1 MKVKAILKRYL
12 TDYKFN
18 SLLVRNMLLL
28 LALILIPLSG
38 GAAISY
44 YAYKNMQMKERQ
56 SASREVADEV
66 YSELESIFREARTQL
81 IYISMNSDVELYMYD
96 EAIRQFNYK
105 IRTIQELIKMPVL
118 AKDYV
123 DSIWVYSAKS
133 NRVVTQEGVAVYE
146 DFHGRDRIEAYLNRE
161 EEMTELMV
169 AEAQQP
175 DSSWPQLAAFREIR
189 YGKQMNGVSVMNM
202 DVKELLEELDV
213 PENVH
218 LYLTD
223 GKKVLLADEKEL
235 IGRPAEEIEEYEKVI
250 HDGTY
255 SDSLQCTSS
264 VISPDGSLE
273 VITRMGMDGYND
285 QLDAIR
291 GIMFGLLAVMTLV
304 TLILAVVVS
313 VRLFRPIEEIMS
325 SLQEHH
331 NTLVGEDE
339 LFQNKDELEYILTS
353 IQRTVK
359 ARKNTEEELAER
371 VRLLKKAQA
380 VALQSQINP
389 HFLNNTLE
397 TINWTAIEMLGGKNE
412 ISAMAGALSR
422 MLRMTLE
429 NSDTVVPVSTEIRHC
444 MYYLEIQKTRYE
456 DKFEVSWQIPE
467 EVKNCRIIRIVL
479 QPLIENAIY
488 HGIKPMTNKGQI
500 TISGQTKEGLLLLTV
515 SDNGLGMT
523 GQELEALQRNMQSDM
538 IRESSHIGMANVNQR
553 LKLYYGEEYGLTV
566 VSGEGMGTSVTIRIP
581 KVQEE
586 RRI

>member
-66 YSELESIFREARTQL
+66 YSELEGIFREARTQL

-123 DSIWVYSAKS
+123 DSIWVYSVKS

-161 EEMTELMV
+161 EEETELMA

-255 SDSLQCTSS
+255 SDSLQCISS

-273 VITRMGMDGYND
+273 VITRMGMEGYND

-331 NTLVGEDE
+331 NVLVGEDE

-353 IQRTVK
+353 IQRTVN

-371 VRLLKKAQA
+371 LRLLKKAQA

-586 RRI
+586 RRV

>member
-1 MKVKAILKRYL
+1 MKVKAILRRYL

-44 YAYKNMQMKERQ
+44 YAYKSMQMKERQ
-56 SASREVADEV
+56 SASREAAEEV
-66 YSELESIFREARTQL
+66 YSELESIFKEARTQL
-81 IYISMNSDVELYMYD
+81 VYISMNSDVELYMYD
-96 EAIRQFNYK
+96 EAIRQVNYK

-133 NRVVTQEGVAVYE
+133 NRVVTQEGVALYE
-146 DFHGRDRIEAYLNRE
+146 TFQGRDRIEVYLNRE
-161 EEMTELMV
+161 EAVELMV
-169 AEAQQP
+169 TESEQP
-175 DSSWPQLAAFREIR
+175 NSPWPQLAAFREIR
-189 YGKQMNGVSVMNM
+189 YGKQMNGVSIMNM
-202 DVKELLEELDV
+202 NVTELLKELDV
-213 PENVH
+213 PQNVH
-218 LYLTD
+218 LYFTD
-223 GKKVLLADEKEL
+223 GKTVLLADEKEL
-235 IGRPAEEIEEYEKVI
+235 IGRPAEEIAEYDRVI

-255 SDSLQCTSS
+255 SDGLQCISS
-264 VISPDGSLE
+264 VVSPISSLE
-273 VITRMGMDGYND
+273 VITRMDMGGYND
-285 QLDAIR
+285 QLDTIR
-291 GIMFGLLAVMTLV
+291 SIMLSLLAVMTLV
-304 TLILAVVVS
+304 TLILAVAVS

-331 NTLVGEDE
+331 NVLVGEDV

-353 IQRTVK
+353 IQRTVN
-359 ARKNTEEELAER
+359 ARKNTEDALAER
-371 VRLLKKAQA
+371 LRLLKKAQA

-397 TINWTAIEMLGGKNE
+397 TINWTAIELLGGRNE
-412 ISAMAGALSR
+412 ISRMAGALSR

-429 NSDTVVPVSTEIRHC
+429 NSDTVVPVSTEIQHC

-467 EVKNCRIIRIVL
+467 EIKSCRIIRIVL

-488 HGIKPMTNKGQI
+488 HGIKPMSNKGQI
-500 TISGQTKEGLLLLTV
+500 TIRGQTKEGLLLITV

-523 GQELEALQRNMQSDM
+523 EQELETLQRNMQSDM
-538 IRESSHIGMANVNQR
+538 IRESCHIGMANVNQR

-566 VSGEGMGTSVTIRIP
+566 DSGEGTGTSVTVWIP
-581 KVQEE
+581 RVQEE
-586 RRI
+586 RWT